1 MCHLK
6 EIQMKSNSMIKNWQK
21 FNEELN
27 KSTYMRAAKK
37 AESEDLHGLA
47 KRFKEHGDK
56 FGILPEE
63 QQISFTQKNGFVNT
77 INVTNVTVTGRDFT
91 IEGENQEG
99 KVSRY
104 EGFVTGRAI
113 EIWLSGNYESLPST
127 RKDANKLINLLGEKG
142 LDTNLVDAKRCTA
155 EDVWIIQ

>member
-1 MCHLK
+1 
-6 EIQMKSNSMIKNWQK
+6 MIKNWQK

-27 KSTYMRAAKK
+27 KSTYMMVAKK

-56 FGILPEE
+56 YGILPEE
-63 QQISFTQKNGFVNT
+63 QQINFTQKNGFVNT
-77 INVTNVTVTGRDFT
+77 INVTNLSVTGRDFT

-99 KVSRY
+99 KISRY
-104 EGFVTGRAI
+104 EGFVTGHAI

-142 LDTNLVDAKRCTA
+142 LDTNLVDVKRCTA

>member
-1 MCHLK
+1 MFHLK
-6 EIQMKSNSMIKNWQK
+6 EIQMKNNSMINNWKK

-56 FGILPEE
+56 YGILPEE
-63 QQISFTQKNGFVNT
+63 QQINFTQKNGFTNT

-99 KVSRY
+99 KISRY

-113 EIWLSGNYESLPST
+113 EMWLNGNYESLPST
-127 RKDANKLINLLGEKG
+127 RKDSNKLINLLGEKG

>member
-1 MCHLK
+1 
-6 EIQMKSNSMIKNWQK
+6 MIKNWQK
-21 FNEELN
+21 FNEELK
-27 KSTYMRAAKK
+27 KSTYMMAAKK

-56 FGILPEE
+56 YGILPEE
-63 QQISFTQKNGFVNT
+63 QQINFTQKNGFVNT
-77 INVTNVTVTGRDFT
+77 INVTNLSVTGRDFT

-99 KVSRY
+99 KISRY
-104 EGFVTGRAI
+104 EGFVTGHVI

>member
-1 MCHLK
+1 
-6 EIQMKSNSMIKNWQK
+6 MIKNWQK

-27 KSTYMRAAKK
+27 KSTYMMAAKK

-56 FGILPEE
+56 YGILPEE
-63 QQISFTQKNGFVNT
+63 QQINFTQKNGFTNT
-77 INVTNVTVTGRDFT
+77 INVTNVTVTGQFDYDGQPRDFT

-99 KVSRY
+99 KISRY